1 MSSQAYTIISDMN
14 HIYWFFF
21 KTFFNWKR
29 LFVCWVFFDI
39 ICSGVPLPQFS
50 HTSPLNTTSC
60 PLFPL
65 SLENKQK
72 PKIKQKKHTHK
83 NKTYKNIK
91 PEAIS
96 TNKRTKNAQSNTRQ
110 KKKKVYKNYY
120 QKKKKNPKRTK
131 ALETLSHLHTCLDY
145 QRA

>member
-1 MSSQAYTIISDMN
+1 
-14 HIYWFFF
+14 
-21 KTFFNWKR
+21 
-29 LFVCWVFFDI
+29 
-39 ICSGVPLPQFS
+39 
-50 HTSPLNTTSC
+50 
-60 PLFPL
+60 L

-110 KKKKVYKNYY
+110 KKKVYKNYY
-120 QKKKKNPKRTK
+120 QKKKKPKEDQSSRDSIPL
-131 ALETLSHLHTCLDY
+131 AHLP
-145 QRA
+145 